1 MNLIENKKISIEL
14 ITHNQVEEAKN
25 LILEGLKER
34 FVFLDD
40 SFNPDLKDI
49 MGHYIDKGNVFL
61 IGKLNEV
68 IVCTGALSIESQTV
82 GRIERMSV
90 KKEYRGKGIARMMLS
105 ELENNAKEKD
115 IKKLILET
123 NNDWKSAKE
132 LYLSQGFTLYLK
144 DERSSHFEKS
154 I

>member
-1 MNLIENKKISIEL
+1 MNVIDNKKISIEL
-14 ITHNQVEEAKN
+14 ITHNQVEEAKH
-25 LILEGLKER
+25 LVLEGLKER
-34 FVFLDD
+34 FGFLDN

-49 MGHYIDKGNVFL
+49 MGNYIDKGNVFL
-61 IGKLNEV
+61 IGKLDEV
-68 IVCTGALSIESQTV
+68 IVSTGALTIESQTV
-82 GRIERMSV
+82 CRIERMSV

-105 ELENNAKEKD
+105 ELENEAQEKGVT
-115 IKKLILET
+115 KLILET
-123 NNDWKSAKE
+123 NNDWCSAIG